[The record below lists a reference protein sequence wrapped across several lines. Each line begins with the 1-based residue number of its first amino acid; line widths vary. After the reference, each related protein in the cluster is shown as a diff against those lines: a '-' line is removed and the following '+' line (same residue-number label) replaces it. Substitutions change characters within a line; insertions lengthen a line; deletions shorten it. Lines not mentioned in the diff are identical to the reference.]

1 MADAK
6 APGPENPAAAPPPP
20 KRKRGVLLVTG
31 LLLFTVGA
39 AFLTAALV
47 FPAAHAATPPAEGA
61 GGGAEGATAQK
72 PTEVETLYE
81 LEEVLANIAGAA
93 GTRYLKIEIALLI
106 RSPSDVKVADLLQ
119 QRRPVVKD
127 CLITL
132 FSGKTIESVEGRENK
147 EQIRMEIRDE
157 LQRLLFSN
165 VKGKIERVFFKSFLS
180 Q

>member
-6 APGPENPAAAPPPP
+6 AANPEKPAAAAPPA
-20 KRKRGVLLVTG
+20 RKRGALLVTG
-31 LLLFTVGA
+31 IVLVAIGG

-47 FPAAHAATPPAEGA
+47 FPTAHAAAPPADDK
-61 GGGAEGATAQK
+61 GAEGTAAQK

-132 FSGKTIESVEGRENK
+132 FSGKTIETVEGRENK

-157 LQRLLFSN
+157 LQRLLFSS
-165 VKGKIERVFFKSFLS
+165 VKGTIERVFFKSFLS